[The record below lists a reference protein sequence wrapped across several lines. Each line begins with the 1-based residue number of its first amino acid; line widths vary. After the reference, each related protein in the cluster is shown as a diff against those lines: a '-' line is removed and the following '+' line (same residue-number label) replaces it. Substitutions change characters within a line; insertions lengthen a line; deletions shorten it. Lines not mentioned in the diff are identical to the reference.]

1 MSAGGPLNGESE
13 AMVDV
18 GNGRVDGLADWVAN
32 QLAIVRATPAHV
44 SRDFDRDFPVEEL
57 GRTLGLQPESL
68 NRLVLAELTQ
78 LAQDIET
85 ETRQRDLAQP
95 DVATLRTIVRDK
107 LQRPDSHPAR
117 MLSTLLPSIDV
128 TDAKKHDPP
137 TGVRQ
142 RLTRPLQRAVTAL
155 WMNILIA
162 TTIAVAALLLYW
174 GFGAPPAPPAAL
186 LSVFAIWVA
195 SFLPGWMFVRF
206 IGQRAGALW
215 DEYVIYLHRLR
226 LDDPCYLPMPPPSS
240 RYYKEWLDAG
250 GRQQSGKRNIY
261 RQKFDAYY
269 GKAVSRAVQDP
280 DWRLPTD
287 TLFPL
292 FLATA
297 VFAICWTA
305 LLWPP
310 GLSTQ
315 PSTLLDMLKYAFI
328 GAYAFIVQMLI
339 RRFFQSDLRASAY
352 ASAVL
357 RVIVVAITIP
367 VVHQL
372 YPYLSGSGIG
382 PRPSEAVV
390 AFVVGFFPLVA
401 MQALTRTA
409 AFFLRVFV
417 PTLTTEYPLS
427 QLDGLN
433 IWYEARLIEEGIED
447 MQNLATANLVDVILH
462 TKVPVGRLIDWVDQ
476 AYLYIHLDRTERNRH
491 EEQKNRR
498 RAQKAAKSGRGKPGD
513 NTVRAAGAEE
523 IRAIYDFEGRRLGS
537 RTKAALNQMGIR
549 SAIKLTETFPGGMKH
564 IDDPRLGH
572 LEEDFGVRPST
583 ILTIAEILGKEPGL
597 NPVRSWRA
605 RGSVD
610 PYIPQRQPEP
620 ATC

>member
-1 MSAGGPLNGESE
+1 MAKSGDGYS
-13 AMVDV
+13 MVDV
-18 GNGRVDGLADWVAN
+18 GNGQVDGLADWVAHH
-32 QLAIVRATPAHV
+32 LAIVRATPGHV
-44 SRDFDRDFPVEEL
+44 SKDLDREFPVEEL
-57 GRTLGLQPESL
+57 GRALGLSPESL
-68 NRLVLAELTQ
+68 NRLVCAELTQ

-85 ETRQRDLAQP
+85 ETRQQNLPPP
-95 DVATLRTIVRDK
+95 DVATLRSLVRDK
-107 LQRPDSHPAR
+107 LQRPESHPAR
-117 MLSTLLPSIDV
+117 MLSTLLSSREV
-128 TDAKKHDPP
+128 TDAKK
-137 TGVRQ
+137 GSVRQ
-142 RLTRPLQRAVTAL
+142 WLTRPLQRAVTAL
-155 WMNILIA
+155 WMNVLIA
-162 TTIAVAALLLYW
+162 VTIAVAAALLYG
-174 GFGAPPAPPAAL
+174 GFGTRPALPAAL
-186 LSVFAIWVA
+186 LSIFGIWVA

-226 LDDPCYLPMPPPSS
+226 LDEPCYLPMPPPSS
-240 RYYKEWLDAG
+240 RYYQEWLDAG
-250 GRQQSGKRNIY
+250 GRQQSRKRNIY

-269 GKAVSRAVQDP
+269 GKAVSQAVSDP

-339 RRFFQSDLRASAY
+339 RRFFQSDLRPSAY

-357 RVIVVAITIP
+357 RIIVVMITIP

-372 YPYLSGSGIG
+372 YPYLPGTGIG
-382 PRPSEAVV
+382 PRPSEAII

-401 MQALTRTA
+401 MQALNRA
-409 AFFLRVFV
+409 AALGLRVVV

-462 TKVPVGRLIDWVDQ
+462 TKVPVGRLVDWLDQ
-476 AYLYIHLDRTERNRH
+476 AYLYTHLDRSERSRH
-491 EEQKNRR
+491 EERKNRR
-498 RAQKAAKSGRGKPGD
+498 RARQATKSGQG
-513 NTVRAAGAEE
+513 VRA
-523 IRAIYDFEGRRLGS
+523 ISDLEGRRLGS
-537 RTKAALNQMGIR
+537 RTRAALNQMGIR
-549 SAIKLTETFPGGMKH
+549 TAIKLTETFPDGMKH
-564 IDDPRLGH
+564 VDDPRLRY
-572 LEEDFGVRPST
+572 LEKNFGVHPST

-605 RGSVD
+605 RGSAS
-610 PYIPQRQPEP
+610 PSAPRRQPEP
-620 ATC
+620 ANR